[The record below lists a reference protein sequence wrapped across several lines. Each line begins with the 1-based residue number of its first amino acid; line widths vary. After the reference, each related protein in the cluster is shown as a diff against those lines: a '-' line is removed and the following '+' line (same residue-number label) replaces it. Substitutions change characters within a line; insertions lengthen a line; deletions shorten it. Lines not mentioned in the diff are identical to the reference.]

1 MGAPTKILG
10 KTEQTRRDFIKRS
23 ATAGAA
29 FATSRALARLGIAVA
44 PDLDPVVVKKFGAT
58 LKGRLVL
65 PNEQSYDAA
74 RRIAFWN
81 SKTAKHPVMIAQCA
95 NPEDVTR
102 SVEFA
107 RRHDLL
113 VAVRSGGHST
123 LGWGLCEGGLVID
136 VSRMKEINI
145 DPVRLTVRAGPGLM
159 VKEVSA
165 SAGKYGLA
173 PALGARDTVG
183 ISGLTLGGGLV
194 DLSGRYGASCDN
206 LLSAEVVTAD
216 GKTVVTS
223 ATQNP
228 DLFWAIRGGGG
239 NFGIATSLEHRL
251 YRVAELLHGRIT
263 YRFSD
268 ARNVLRS
275 FRDFMAEAPDELEAD
290 AILTGLS
297 DRSVIVNVSYSGDL
311 AKGEQVIRPLRTL
324 AKPVSDTVHRSAY
337 AEMPA
342 EDKNEQPSFAF
353 GKYCYF
359 ERLSNAAIEATH
371 AQFANHSDVSCGMGL
386 YHYMHGAI
394 CRVPREATAFEL
406 RAPGALHIAIASSWH
421 EPKLADASIAWVNG
435 AWEALNIFSGGRIY
449 ANYLSV
455 EGEDAVKAAFGKN
468 YSKLAAIKNKYD
480 PNNFFK
486 LNPNIRPRPSTGMLV
501 N

>member
-1 MGAPTKILG
+1 VVEDEKP
-10 KTEQTRRDFIKRS
+10 KTGTRTVETRREFLKRT
-23 ATAGAA
+23 ATAGAGFTLSTA
-29 FATSRALARLGIAVA
+29 WGRSDIAATH
-44 PDLDPVVVKKFGAT
+44 DLHPAVVKKFGAT

-65 PNEQSYDAA
+65 PGDPPYDAV
-74 RRIAFWN
+74 RHIAYWN
-81 SKTAKHPVMIAQCA
+81 AQTAKHPAMIARCA
-95 NPEDVTR
+95 NAEDVRR

-107 RRHDLL
+107 RQHDLL

-123 LGWGLCEGGLVID
+123 LGWGLCNGGLVID
-136 VSRMKEINI
+136 VSQMKQVAI
-145 DPVRLTVRAGPGLM
+145 DPVRLTIRAEPGLM

-173 PALGARDTVG
+173 PVLGACDTVG

-206 LLSAEVVTAD
+206 LLSAEIVTAD
-216 GKTVVTS
+216 GRTVTAS

-251 YRVAELLHGRIT
+251 HRVPKLLHGRIT
-263 YRFSD
+263 YQFSD
-268 ARNVLRS
+268 AQNVLRS
-275 FRDFMAEAPDELEAD
+275 FREFMAEAPDELEAD
-290 AILTGLS
+290 VILTGLN

-311 AKGEQVIRPLRTL
+311 ANGEKVIQPLRTL

-337 AEMPA
+337 AEITP
-342 EDKNEQPSFAF
+342 EDEGEQPGFAF

-359 ERLSNAAIEATH
+359 ERLSDAAIEGTI
-371 AQFANHSDVSCGMGL
+371 AQFTNQSDVSCGMGL

-394 CRVPREATAFEL
+394 CRVARDATAFEL

-421 EPKLADASIAWVNG
+421 DAKMADASMAWVNS
-435 AWEALNIFSGGRIY
+435 AWGALNTFSGGRIY

-468 YSKLAAIKNKYD
+468 YSKLAQIKKKYD
-480 PNNFFK
+480 PSNFFR
-486 LNPNIRPRPSTGMLV
+486 LNPNIRPRPS
-501 N
+501 

>member
-1 MGAPTKILG
+1 MRTFNPHGGRNI
-10 KTEQTRRDFIKRS
+10 ETRRDFIKRS
-23 ATAGAA
+23 ASAGAG
-29 FATSRALARLGIAVA
+29 FAISRAWARSGIAA
-44 PDLDPVVVKKFGAT
+44 TPDLDPAVVKKFGAT
-58 LKGRLVL
+58 LNGQLVL
-65 PNEQSYDAA
+65 PGDPSYDTV
-74 RRIAFWN
+74 RHIAYWN
-81 SKTAKHPVMIAQCA
+81 SKTAKHPGVIARCA
-95 NPEDVTR
+95 NAKDVMR

-107 RRHDLL
+107 REYDLL

-136 VSRMKEINI
+136 VSQMKQIKI
-145 DPVRLTVRAGPGLM
+145 DPVKLTAQTGPGLM
-159 VKEVSA
+159 VREVSA

-173 PALGARDTVG
+173 PALGACDTVG

-216 GKTVVTS
+216 GKTVSAS

-239 NFGIATSLEHRL
+239 NFGVATSLEHRL
-251 YRVAELLHGRIT
+251 YRVAELLHGGIT

-290 AILTGLS
+290 VILTGLS
-297 DRSVIVNVSYSGDL
+297 DQSVIVKVSYSGDL
-311 AKGEQVIRPLRTL
+311 AKGEKVIHPLRTL

-337 AEMPA
+337 AEITP
-342 EDKNEQPSFAF
+342 EDENEQPGFAF
-353 GKYCYF
+353 GKYCYI
-359 ERLSNAAIEATH
+359 ERLSDAAMEATL
-371 AQFANHSDVSCGMGL
+371 AQFANQSDVSCGMGL

-394 CRVPREATAFEL
+394 CRVAGDATAFEL

-421 EPKLADASIAWVNG
+421 DSKLADASIAWVNG
-435 AWEALNIFSGGRIY
+435 AWESLNGFSGGRIY

-455 EGEDAVKAAFGKN
+455 EGEDAVKAAYGKN
-468 YSKLAAIKNKYD
+468 YPKLVDIKSKYD
-480 PNNFFK
+480 PTNFFK
-486 LNPNIRPRPSTGMLV
+486 LNPNIRARPS
-501 N
+501 